1 MSQPPEPHTLE
12 KSALEL
18 SKSARAGNSDPVTL
32 FKNFRKEEELRLRA
46 GHDAGGGGRE
56 IARQRSDMMDI
67 LFRELFEDVVRRVA
81 TKSLAGR
88 LAVMAFGGYGRRELT
103 PMSDVDILFLQDKS
117 TVDKEVEEIIRQT
130 LVALWDIGFKVGQAS
145 LFGDRLVD
153 HVRQDAFG
161 RQHRRQ

>member
-46 GHDAGGGGRE
+46 WHDAGGGGRE

-67 LFRELFEDVVRRVA
+67 LFRELFEDVVRRVLWWPSVA
-81 TKSLAGR
+81 MAAANSL
-88 LAVMAFGGYGRRELT
+88 
-103 PMSDVDILFLQDKS
+103 P
-117 TVDKEVEEIIRQT
+117 
-130 LVALWDIGFKVGQAS
+130 
-145 LFGDRLVD
+145 
-153 HVRQDAFG
+153 
-161 RQHRRQ
+161 